1 MKKFLLFLLVLIVTF
16 MGFGYYQYNKVIEKV
31 LFYSQDSAKEIS
43 KIKITEDT
51 MLETRKKL
59 ADTWKN
65 FENGTQDI
73 DLILTGEEVN
83 VFVKDIDENIKLTKY
98 IYLKAS
104 DSKIISE
111 FSIPLEKAPFLSN
124 KKFKSKYLN
133 GEGSFEVKY
142 NKDNPSVMKVKIN
155 NIKIG
160 DKDIN
165 EVSKDFNDLDL
176 TSAFKKDKNLEAAFN
191 NIDSIYL
198 EDDKLIIKPKV
209 KESANPSEN
218 NDTANGSENEKNGE
232 ESLNE
237 VLKDI

>member
-111 FSIPLEKAPFLSN
+111 FSIPPEKAPFLSN

-133 GEGSFEVKY
+133 GEGSFE
-142 NKDNPSVMKVKIN
+142 VMKVKIN

-198 EDDKLIIKPKV
+198 EEDKLIIKPKV

-232 ESLNE
+232 ESVNE

>member
-59 ADTWKN
+59 A
-65 FENGTQDI
+65 DI

-191 NIDSIYL
+191 NIDTIYL
-198 EDDKLIIKPKV
+198 EEDKLIIKPKV